1 MYNGPLLVLFNKELT
16 INPTELT
23 SMNKHSQLRN
33 AQTAKKDDEL
43 KAFRGTLTLWE
54 VLYKGMFEKQD
65 QNL

>member
-1 MYNGPLLVLFNKELT
+1 
-16 INPTELT
+16 
-23 SMNKHSQLRN
+23 MNKHSQLRN